1 MPNWC
6 YNTVSVSHDD
16 PAMIQRFIKATEDEC
31 LLNEFHPMPEE
42 LKGTT
47 SPSPT
52 NDSLV
57 EKYGAS
63 DWYSWSVNNWG
74 TKWDITNA
82 YVGCDDEKSAT
93 ASFDTAWS
101 PPIEF
106 YEKLVELGFDVDAT
120 YTEEGMGFAGH
131 YVNGDD
137 EYIDLDFDMDSK
149 EDWIDKIEDET
160 LRELVQDQYDQ
171 WLEYQDNEEDAA

>member
-1 MPNWC
+1 
-6 YNTVSVSHDD
+6 
-16 PAMIQRFIKATEDEC
+16 MIERFVKATEDER

-42 LKGTT
+42 LRGTV

-52 NDSLV
+52 NEELV
-57 EKYGAS
+57 AKYGDS
-63 DWYSWSVNNWG
+63 DWHSWSVSNWG
-74 TKWDITNA
+74 TKWDIGNA
-82 YVGCDDEKSAT
+82 YVDCIDATSAT

-120 YTEEGMGFAGH
+120 YAEEGMGFAGH

-137 EYIDLDFDMDSK
+137 NSIDLDFDADSK
-149 EDWIDKIEDET
+149 EWIEKIEDED
-160 LRELVQDQYDQ
+160 LRSIVEDQYDQ
-171 WLEYQDNEEDAA
+171 WLEYQEEDAA